1 MYELMTKIAL
11 TFSVFNLVILC
22 FLLTKMIDY
31 RDKAFAVYHFLR
43 SHCAA
48 LVELDRFI
56 NGEVKNESKAPH
68 IGGALYLFKEQTN
81 NPTYERY
88 N

>member
-11 TFSVFNLVILC
+11 TFPVFNLVILC
-22 FLLTKMIDY
+22 FLVTKMIDY

-43 SHCAA
+43 SHCTA

-56 NGEVKNESKAPH
+56 NGEVKDESKAN
-68 IGGALYLFKEQTN
+68 K
-81 NPTYERY
+81 
-88 N
+88 

>member
-22 FLLTKMIDY
+22 FLVTKMIDY

-43 SHCAA
+43 SHCTA

-56 NGEVKNESKAPH
+56 NGEVKDGSKAN
-68 IGGALYLFKEQTN
+68 K
-81 NPTYERY
+81 
-88 N
+88 

>member
-31 RDKAFAVYHFLR
+31 RDKALVVYHILKR
-43 SHCAA
+43 HCGI
-48 LVELDRFI
+48 LVELDKFI
-56 NGEVKNESKAPH
+56 TG
-68 IGGALYLFKEQTN
+68 KEKK
-81 NPTYERY
+81 
-88 N
+88 

>member
-22 FLLTKMIDY
+22 FFLLTKMINY
-31 RDKAFAVYHFLR
+31 RDKALAVYHVLR
-43 SHCAA
+43 RHCAA

-56 NGEVKNESKAPH
+56 NGEVKNESKAN
-68 IGGALYLFKEQTN
+68 K
-81 NPTYERY
+81 
-88 N
+88 